1 VHFNNGDDNV
11 AIKSGRDH
19 DGRGAAC
26 PSENIIIRNCHFK
39 GLHAVVL
46 GSEMS
51 AGVQNV
57 FVEDCDYAGY
67 CKRGLYIKTNPDR
80 GGFIR
85 NISFRNCTFDEVE
98 DLFYITSMYGG
109 EGQDN
114 TFFTDIENI
123 TAENIHC
130 RKARAGGLVLQGTRA
145 KPLRGI
151 RFCNITIGEVKN
163 AFMASGDHL
172 FHFVMN
178 YTGYS
183 IPMDDE
189 ARLVLFCQIATQYL
203 DELQIDGEYRQYG
216 AIEYP
221 VIYPLTKMM

>member
-1 VHFNNGDDNV
+1 M
-11 AIKSGRDH
+11 
-19 DGRGAAC
+19 
-26 PSENIIIRNCHFK
+26 
-39 GLHAVVL
+39 VL

-85 NISFRNCTFDEVE
+85 NISFKNCKFDEVE

-123 TAENIHC
+123 TVENIQC
-130 RKARAGGLVLQGTRA
+130 RKARAGGLVLQGTKA

-151 RFCNITIGEVKN
+151 QFRNITIGEVKN
-163 AFMASGDHL
+163 AISFDDTEDVILQDCHFGGKAGVPTQAAEKDHI
-172 FHFVMN
+172 F
-178 YTGYS
+178 
-183 IPMDDE
+183 
-189 ARLVLFCQIATQYL
+189 
-203 DELQIDGEYRQYG
+203 
-216 AIEYP
+216 
-221 VIYPLTKMM
+221 K